1 MTTITNAAI
10 YDLVQ
15 DSTQLLEALER
26 QLDALPAAGA
36 LLEQHQQLHRE
47 LLHRQQSGERA
58 IEEWRRALARRWEC
72 EVAGQ
77 RLYLNVQ
84 RELVAYF
91 GPASQAL
98 LIFLRGDER
107 EHDAAQL
114 LADLRQLH
122 AALAITHGVPTA
134 ATDYLPD
141 LVLACDALDDAL
153 HWSNRCEQQR
163 HRAFLDRHLS
173 QQAYQQVRERTQR
186 TLATPVANLVADMP
200 VSVAPER

>member
-1 MTTITNAAI
+1 MTAITNATI

-15 DSTQLLEALER
+15 DSTQLLVALER
-26 QLDALPAAGA
+26 QLGELPSARV
-36 LLEQHQQLHRE
+36 LLEQHKLLHRE

-58 IEEWRRALARRWEC
+58 VEEWRCALARRWEC

-98 LIFLRGDER
+98 LIFLSGDER
-107 EHDAAQL
+107 EHDAARL
-114 LADLRQLH
+114 LADLRRLH
-122 AALAITHGVPTA
+122 AALAITNGVPAA

-141 LVLACDALDDAL
+141 LARACDDLDDAL
-153 HWSNRCEQQR
+153 RWSTHCEQQR

-186 TLATPVANLVADMP
+186 ALATPGANMVADTP
-200 VSVAPER
+200 GSIAPER

>member
-1 MTTITNAAI
+1 MTAISNATI

-15 DSTQLLEALER
+15 DSTQLLVALER
-26 QLDALPAAGA
+26 QLGALPGA
-36 LLEQHQQLHRE
+36 SVLLEQHQQLHRE

-58 IEEWRRALARRWEC
+58 IEEWRRALARRWQC

-91 GPASQAL
+91 GAGSQAL

-114 LADLRQLH
+114 LADLRQLQ
-122 AALAITHGVPTA
+122 AALAITQGVPTA
-134 ATDYLPD
+134 ATDHLPG
-141 LVLACDALDDAL
+141 LARACDDLDDAL

-173 QQAYQQVRERTQR
+173 QQAYQHVRERTWR
-186 TLATPVANLVADMP
+186 ALAAPTATIVADMP
-200 VSVAPER
+200 GSVAHER